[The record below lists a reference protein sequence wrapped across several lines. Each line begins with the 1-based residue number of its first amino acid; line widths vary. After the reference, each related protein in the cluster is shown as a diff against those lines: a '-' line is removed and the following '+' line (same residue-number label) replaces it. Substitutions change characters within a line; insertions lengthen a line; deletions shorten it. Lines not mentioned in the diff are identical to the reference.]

1 MVEVRKPGRPLSTC
15 AHPPG
20 RRCQCGGITAAI
32 PKRNQ
37 CACPSHSSPSTPIKH
52 EDDVPM
58 SPTSKANFR
67 VDRLA
72 SKAGSGKQFYPSAL
86 LRMDAGSVNVMGS
99 FGPSTFYPTY
109 DSATSTP
116 VPAYPNGYPTEAGYQ
131 TGIQYPMAAGQINL
145 PPGLEMRTRPTVNSA
160 FLGQDGSVESP
171 AAITNNTSRT
181 SSCSSGASSV
191 PHHTPTSSS
200 GSVLGEVVEAP
211 KAGGSCCAPRIEAPK
226 AGGSCCA
233 PKKETRI
240 EAPKAGGSCCGP
252 RIETTESQPQPF
264 PGLLPQVPPSNGYPQ
279 PLGYSQQ
286 QYFSAFSQQA
296 SYVPPAPGSFGSYT
310 HPLRPEEYERMVALS
325 HQPTQIQHAYA
336 FSQQP
341 ILPDQNGQ
349 AGQNGFVSGDMGHDC
364 HCGPGCE
371 CLGCLEHPYNSNTT
385 NTMKSLY
392 ELQDQNHSA
401 PSDGGFDPIANG
413 MTSHSAVDGGSPITA
428 HTPSSDTHSN
438 GFSTREEQMLSADN
452 YYWVNYPIGC
462 EGEEDSCGCGDDCQC
477 IGCQIHGNV
486 ESAG

>member
-32 PKRNQ
+32 PKRNN

-52 EDDVPM
+52 EDEVPM

-67 VDRLA
+67 VDRSA
-72 SKAGSGKQFYPSAL
+72 SKTSSSKQFYPSAL

-99 FGPSTFYPTY
+99 FGPNTFYPPY

-131 TGIQYPMAAGQINL
+131 TGIQYPMAGGPTNL
-145 PPGLEMRTRPTVNSA
+145 PAGLEMGARPAVNSA
-160 FLGQDGSVESP
+160 YLGQDSLVESSVSS
-171 AAITNNTSRT
+171 TNETSRT
-181 SSCSSGASSV
+181 SSCCSGASSV

-200 GSVLGEVVEAP
+200 GSVMGEVVEAP
-211 KAGGSCCAPRIEAPK
+211 KAASSCCAPRVEPRIEVPK
-226 AGGSCCA
+226 ARS
-233 PKKETRI
+233 
-240 EAPKAGGSCCGP
+240 SCCGP
-252 RIETTESQPQPF
+252 RIETAENQPQPF
-264 PGLLPQVPPSNGYPQ
+264 PGIVPQVPPSNGYPQ

-286 QYFSAFSQQA
+286 QFFSAFSQQTA
-296 SYVPPAPGSFGSYT
+296 YMPPAPTPFGSYT

-325 HQPTQIQHAYA
+325 HQPPQVQQAYS
-336 FSQQP
+336 FSQP
-341 ILPDQNGQ
+341 ILPEQN
-349 AGQNGFVSGDMGHDC
+349 GQNGFVTGNMAHDC

-392 ELQDQNHSA
+392 ELQDENHSA
-401 PSDGGFDPIANG
+401 PSDGFDSIAN
-413 MTSHSAVDGGSPITA
+413 SISAHSAVEGDSPLAA
-428 HTPSSDTHSN
+428 HTPNSDTHSN

-462 EGEEDSCGCGDDCQC
+462 EGEEESCGCGDDCQC

-486 ESAG
+486 EPAG